1 MWYRIEDGW
10 YGCNYV
16 REHHS
21 SSSSSLD
28 VIPKIRSSDL
38 VQVQEILDKMTNNM
52 DDNNWPSASHLIWA
66 KRFAQSLD
74 TTTVLT
80 RGTWQLAPLGG
91 RRNGHYDADA
101 VQRIVDQPFG
111 SGHFD
116 FDTWAFPAW
125 TLRPM
130 SHPESGRVKWW
141 RKQIASSSCLPPVL
155 LWYFSGL
162 DGYVVL
168 DGHDRLLAAS
178 LEGRGVDVLCLKRV
192 NFMKDNDPMAQL
204 LRNASALHDGSYMM
218 RFPDD
223 TVEVSNRRLLEK
235 HVPQLMEGRSRA
247 IGTIPMS
254 EWTRDVTAAVMS
266 GSKDRQFLEEI
277 LDGLCNLQLKDSAIN
292 EVPAIDGR

>member
-1 MWYRIEDGW
+1 M
-10 YGCNYV
+10 
-16 REHHS
+16 
-21 SSSSSLD
+21 
-28 VIPKIRSSDL
+28 
-38 VQVQEILDKMTNNM
+38 
-52 DDNNWPSASHLIWA
+52 
-66 KRFAQSLD
+66 
-74 TTTVLT
+74 
-80 RGTWQLAPLGG
+80 
-91 RRNGHYDADA
+91 
-101 VQRIVDQPFG
+101 
-111 SGHFD
+111 
-116 FDTWAFPAW
+116 
-125 TLRPM
+125 
-130 SHPESGRVKWW
+130 
-141 RKQIASSSCLPPVL
+141 
-155 LWYFSGL
+155 
-162 DGYVVL
+162 L

-277 LDGLCNLQLKDSAIN
+277 LEGLCNL
-292 EVPAIDGR
+292 